1 MYEQNNKTQSTVADK
16 QSTLDNGTRETAE
29 EIKQKTT
36 QTIDQVKQ
44 QTGEVAAEVKSKVG
58 EMAGEVKHQVG
69 AAFDDAKRQATDVA
83 NERKEGVSDRLH
95 VVASALRDSGQ
106 QFEKHQESTFAE
118 YVNTA
123 ADQVDQFA
131 GYLETRDVGQIWQGA
146 SEMARR
152 QPELFIV
159 GSLAAGFFLGRF
171 LKSSQSRSPQDT
183 ADRSGSYRSED
194 RPGYD
199 RSGNNRPDYGN
210 RQAYDDRQGS
220 GMYGQGERR
229 ENGGMYVGKSA
240 GPTNTGTNYGG
251 VAGRDYSKVTT
262 GAAGSSKVETPHD
275 AMRGMGA
282 DDFNGERATKDRFA
296 SETVPGL
303 APDWR
308 SELTDPQRT
317 DPSNKGEKPW

>member
-16 QSTLDNGTRETAE
+16 QPTLDNGTRETAE

-69 AAFDDAKRQATDVA
+69 AAIDDAKRQATDVA

-131 GYLETRDVGQIWQGA
+131 GYLETRDVGEIWQGA
-146 SEMARR
+146 REMARR

-171 LKSSQSRSPQDT
+171 LKSTQSRSPQDT
-183 ADRSGSYRSED
+183 ADRSG
-194 RPGYD
+194 
-199 RSGNNRPDYGN
+199 NNRPDYGN
-210 RQAYDDRQGS
+210 RRAYDDRQGS
-220 GMYGQGERR
+220 VGYGARERR
-229 ENGGMYVGKSA
+229 ETGGLYVGESA
-240 GPTNTGTNYGG
+240 GPANAGTSFGG
-251 VAGRDYSKVTT
+251 ATGRDYPKVTT
-262 GAAGSSKVETPHD
+262 GAAGNSEVETPHD
-275 AMRGMGA
+275 AMRSKGA
-282 DDFNGERATKDRFA
+282 DEFNGARSTQDPSA
-296 SETVPGL
+296 SETVRGVG
-303 APDWR
+303 PDW
-308 SELTDPQRT
+308 SIGKEHNEPTDLQGT
-317 DPSNKGEKPW
+317 YPSKKGEQPW